1 MTGYCSPGVWTAA
14 ASGVPGLTVLL
25 ASHYMAGTLSG
36 LDKYSAQLLKFKKD
50 HMDSCQFKLKK
61 DHCNK
66 KTFSESVLVEAGN
79 FYMNLCIAVTLTISP
94 VFIHY

>member
-1 MTGYCSPGVWTAA
+1 MYDRLLLTWSLDCCCFWSSWAHCSV
-14 ASGVPGLTVLL
+14 L

-50 HMDSCQFKLKK
+50 RRDSCQFKLKK

-66 KTFSESVLVEAGN
+66 RQL
-79 FYMNLCIAVTLTISP
+79 
-94 VFIHY
+94 